1 MSDTTSLL
9 LSLLLSNIGRT
20 FCLLRNLVFV
30 DTMYAYFK
38 QQLQQL
44 RIERDNAYRT
54 NLTLRI
60 QTEDGQFSILYLY
73 TYRTECRV
81 NHNTSYRMVRRH
93 ILLEMSRRI
102 VYKLLTKLHDGKY
115 RLT

>member
-1 MSDTTSLL
+1 MSDT

-54 NLTLRI
+54 NLTFFVFRLK
-60 QTEDGQFSILYLY
+60 TDGSPFYICIPIELN
-73 TYRTECRV
+73 V
-81 NHNTSYRMVRRH
+81 V
-93 ILLEMSRRI
+93 
-102 VYKLLTKLHDGKY
+102 
-115 RLT
+115 